1 MKFICIFVFLLVIV
15 NGLLTS
21 CSSITRMNRVTYSQP
36 QFKPQ
41 GNIYV
46 VSANTK
52 QNSSLEFQHF
62 KPAIEQQLS
71 MHGFNIVHSLKQA
84 NSVAI
89 MSYGIDSGKLKTI
102 TTPVY
107 GYDTFDRYSVI
118 VPGYPMPA
126 YGVMGINTIE
136 YEEYTHVLSME
147 IVDAKSVKSKQMKQ
161 LYTSKVIAKDTCPMI
176 APLFPDLVEGLFQGF
191 PAMNAETR
199 EVTVKTQ
206 TECRHLAN

>member
-1 MKFICIFVFLLVIV
+1 MNPLFFIIVLLCFLA
-15 NGLLTS
+15 S
-21 CSSITRMNRVTYSQP
+21 CSNITRMNRVTYSQP
-36 QFKPQ
+36 MFKPQ

-46 VSANTK
+46 VSANPD

-62 KPAIEQQLS
+62 KPSIERQLA
-71 MHGFNIVHSLKQA
+71 MHGFTIVQSLKQA

-89 MSYGIDSGKLKTI
+89 MSYGIDNGKIKTI

-136 YEEYTHVLSME
+136 YEEYTHVLSIE
-147 IVDAKSVKSKQMKQ
+147 IIDAKSVKSKQMKQ
-161 LYTSKVIAKDTCPMI
+161 LYTSKVITKDTCPMI
-176 APLFPDLVEGLFQGF
+176 APVFPYLVEGLFQGF

-199 EVTVKTQ
+199 EITVKTQ
-206 TECRHLAN
+206 AECRHLTY